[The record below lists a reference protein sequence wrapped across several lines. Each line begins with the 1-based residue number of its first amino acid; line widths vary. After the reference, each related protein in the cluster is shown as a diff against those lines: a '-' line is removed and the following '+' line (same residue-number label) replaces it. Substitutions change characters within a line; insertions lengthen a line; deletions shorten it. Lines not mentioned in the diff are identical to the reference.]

1 MTPRAFVTGATGFV
15 GRAVVQALV
24 ARGVPTVAHVRP
36 DSQQL
41 DAWRA
46 RLSALGATVDTA
58 AWDAAA
64 LTAAVRSHAPTHVW
78 NVIGTTRRRAKRD
91 GVSGDIYQ
99 AVDVALTKIVVAAAV
114 GSGARPRLVQLS
126 SIGAS
131 VKSSSAYLR
140 ARGPAPAAVMASGL
154 PWAIARPSFI
164 VGDGR
169 GDDKRTVED
178 ATAAVANLALGV
190 AGFFGAKQLRAT
202 YRSIDPETLAAALVR
217 LGLDDVRDL
226 IATGPEL
233 RTPA

>member
-36 DSQQL
+36 DSKKL
-41 DAWRA
+41 DEWRR
-46 RLSALGATVDTA
+46 RLGELGATVDTC
-58 AWDAAA
+58 AWDVAAM
-64 LTAAVRSHAPTHVW
+64 TAAMRTHAPTHVW
-78 NVIGTTRRRAKRD
+78 NVIGTTRRRASAD
-91 GVSGDIYQ
+91 GVAGDIYQ
-99 AVDVALTKIVVAAAV
+99 AVDVGLSKIVVAAAV
-114 GSGARPRLVQLS
+114 GCGARPRLVQLS

-140 ARGPAPAAVMASGL
+140 GRGQADAAVMASGL

-164 VGDGR
+164 VGEGR
-169 GDDKRTVED
+169 GDDKRTLED

-190 AGFFGAKQLRAT
+190 VGFFGGKQLRAT
-202 YRSIDPETLAAALVR
+202 YRSIDPATLAAALVR

-226 IATGPEL
+226 IATGPDL
-233 RTPA
+233 RAAI